1 MKPTTI
7 ASLQKC
13 KQDKKRFATIT
24 AYDYSF
30 AKLFADEGINVMLV
44 GDSLG
49 MTVQGHDSTL
59 PVTVAD
65 IAYHTAAVRRG
76 APNCLLLADLPFMA
90 YATPEQAFENAAT
103 VMRAGANMVKIEGGE
118 WLVETVQ
125 MLTERAVPVC
135 GHLGLTPQS
144 VNIFGGYKVQGRG
157 DEAGDRLL
165 SDALALEAAGAQLL
179 VLECVPVELAK
190 RITEALA
197 IPVIGIGAGN
207 VTDGQILVMHD
218 AFGITGG
225 HIPKFAKNF
234 LAETGDIRAAV
245 RQYMAEVESGVYPG
259 EEHSFP
265 LRSDVVLIIETLP
278 LLRQQIRRLRMEGK
292 RVALVPTMGNLH
304 DGHMKLVD
312 EAKARADVVVVSI
325 FVNPMQFDRPEDL
338 ARYPRTLQEDC
349 EKLNKRK
356 VDLVFA
362 PSVKEI
368 YPNGTET
375 HTYVDVPGLSTMLEG
390 ASRPGHF
397 RGVSTI
403 VSKLFNLV
411 QPDIACFGEKDFQ
424 QLALIRKMVADMGFD
439 IEIVGVPIMRAKDG
453 LALSSRNGYLT
464 AEQRKIAPGLY
475 KVLSSI
481 ADKLQAGERDLDEII
496 AIAGQEL
503 NEKGFRSDD
512 IQIRDADTLLEISE
526 NSKRAVILVAAWL
539 GDARLIDNKL
549 VELA

>member
-1 MKPTTI
+1 M
-7 ASLQKC
+7 
-13 KQDKKRFATIT
+13 
-24 AYDYSF
+24 
-30 AKLFADEGINVMLV
+30 
-44 GDSLG
+44 
-49 MTVQGHDSTL
+49 
-59 PVTVAD
+59 
-65 IAYHTAAVRRG
+65 
-76 APNCLLLADLPFMA
+76 
-90 YATPEQAFENAAT
+90 
-103 VMRAGANMVKIEGGE
+103 
-118 WLVETVQ
+118 
-125 MLTERAVPVC
+125 
-135 GHLGLTPQS
+135 
-144 VNIFGGYKVQGRG
+144 
-157 DEAGDRLL
+157 
-165 SDALALEAAGAQLL
+165 
-179 VLECVPVELAK
+179 
-190 RITEALA
+190 
-197 IPVIGIGAGN
+197 
-207 VTDGQILVMHD
+207 
-218 AFGITGG
+218 
-225 HIPKFAKNF
+225 
-234 LAETGDIRAAV
+234 
-245 RQYMAEVESGVYPG
+245 
-259 EEHSFP
+259 
-265 LRSDVVLIIETLP
+265 LIIETLP

-526 NSKRAVILVAAWL
+526 NRKRAVILVAAWL
-539 GDARLIDNKL
+539 GDARLIDNKI

>member
-1 MKPTTI
+1 M
-7 ASLQKC
+7 
-13 KQDKKRFATIT
+13 
-24 AYDYSF
+24 
-30 AKLFADEGINVMLV
+30 
-44 GDSLG
+44 
-49 MTVQGHDSTL
+49 
-59 PVTVAD
+59 
-65 IAYHTAAVRRG
+65 
-76 APNCLLLADLPFMA
+76 
-90 YATPEQAFENAAT
+90 
-103 VMRAGANMVKIEGGE
+103 
-118 WLVETVQ
+118 
-125 MLTERAVPVC
+125 
-135 GHLGLTPQS
+135 
-144 VNIFGGYKVQGRG
+144 
-157 DEAGDRLL
+157 
-165 SDALALEAAGAQLL
+165 
-179 VLECVPVELAK
+179 
-190 RITEALA
+190 
-197 IPVIGIGAGN
+197 
-207 VTDGQILVMHD
+207 
-218 AFGITGG
+218 
-225 HIPKFAKNF
+225 
-234 LAETGDIRAAV
+234 
-245 RQYMAEVESGVYPG
+245 
-259 EEHSFP
+259 
-265 LRSDVVLIIETLP
+265 LIIETLP

-349 EKLNKRK
+349 KKLNKRK

-481 ADKLQAGERDLDEII
+481 ADKLQAGERDLAEII

-503 NEKGFRSDD
+503 NEKGFRADD
-512 IQIRDADTLLEISE
+512 IQIRDADTLLEVSE

-539 GDARLIDNKL
+539 GDARLIDNKM

>member
-1 MKPTTI
+1 M
-7 ASLQKC
+7 
-13 KQDKKRFATIT
+13 
-24 AYDYSF
+24 
-30 AKLFADEGINVMLV
+30 
-44 GDSLG
+44 
-49 MTVQGHDSTL
+49 
-59 PVTVAD
+59 
-65 IAYHTAAVRRG
+65 
-76 APNCLLLADLPFMA
+76 
-90 YATPEQAFENAAT
+90 
-103 VMRAGANMVKIEGGE
+103 
-118 WLVETVQ
+118 
-125 MLTERAVPVC
+125 
-135 GHLGLTPQS
+135 
-144 VNIFGGYKVQGRG
+144 
-157 DEAGDRLL
+157 
-165 SDALALEAAGAQLL
+165 
-179 VLECVPVELAK
+179 
-190 RITEALA
+190 
-197 IPVIGIGAGN
+197 
-207 VTDGQILVMHD
+207 
-218 AFGITGG
+218 
-225 HIPKFAKNF
+225 
-234 LAETGDIRAAV
+234 
-245 RQYMAEVESGVYPG
+245 
-259 EEHSFP
+259 
-265 LRSDVVLIIETLP
+265 LIIETLP

-397 RGVSTI
+397 RAVSTI

-439 IEIVGVPIMRAKDG
+439 IEIIGVPIMRAKDG

-503 NEKGFRSDD
+503 NEKGFRADD
-512 IQIRDADTLLEISE
+512 IQIRDADTLLEVSE

-539 GDARLIDNKL
+539 GDARLIDNKM

>member
-1 MKPTTI
+1 M
-7 ASLQKC
+7 S
-13 KQDKKRFATIT
+13 
-24 AYDYSF
+24 
-30 AKLFADEGINVMLV
+30 
-44 GDSLG
+44 
-49 MTVQGHDSTL
+49 H
-59 PVTVAD
+59 
-65 IAYHTAAVRRG
+65 
-76 APNCLLLADLPFMA
+76 
-90 YATPEQAFENAAT
+90 
-103 VMRAGANMVKIEGGE
+103 
-118 WLVETVQ
+118 
-125 MLTERAVPVC
+125 
-135 GHLGLTPQS
+135 
-144 VNIFGGYKVQGRG
+144 
-157 DEAGDRLL
+157 
-165 SDALALEAAGAQLL
+165 
-179 VLECVPVELAK
+179 
-190 RITEALA
+190 
-197 IPVIGIGAGN
+197 
-207 VTDGQILVMHD
+207 
-218 AFGITGG
+218 
-225 HIPKFAKNF
+225 
-234 LAETGDIRAAV
+234 
-245 RQYMAEVESGVYPG
+245 
-259 EEHSFP
+259 
-265 LRSDVVLIIETLP
+265 VVLIIETLP

-496 AIAGQEL
+496 TIAGQEL
-503 NEKGFRSDD
+503 NEKGFRADD
-512 IQIRDADTLLEISE
+512 IQIRDADTLLEVSE
-526 NSKRAVILVAAWL
+526 TSKRAVILVAAWL
-539 GDARLIDNKL
+539 GDARLIDNKM

>member
-1 MKPTTI
+1 M
-7 ASLQKC
+7 
-13 KQDKKRFATIT
+13 
-24 AYDYSF
+24 
-30 AKLFADEGINVMLV
+30 
-44 GDSLG
+44 
-49 MTVQGHDSTL
+49 
-59 PVTVAD
+59 
-65 IAYHTAAVRRG
+65 
-76 APNCLLLADLPFMA
+76 
-90 YATPEQAFENAAT
+90 
-103 VMRAGANMVKIEGGE
+103 
-118 WLVETVQ
+118 
-125 MLTERAVPVC
+125 
-135 GHLGLTPQS
+135 
-144 VNIFGGYKVQGRG
+144 
-157 DEAGDRLL
+157 
-165 SDALALEAAGAQLL
+165 
-179 VLECVPVELAK
+179 
-190 RITEALA
+190 
-197 IPVIGIGAGN
+197 
-207 VTDGQILVMHD
+207 
-218 AFGITGG
+218 
-225 HIPKFAKNF
+225 
-234 LAETGDIRAAV
+234 
-245 RQYMAEVESGVYPG
+245 
-259 EEHSFP
+259 
-265 LRSDVVLIIETLP
+265 LIIETLP

-304 DGHMKLVD
+304 DGHMELVD

-503 NEKGFRSDD
+503 NEKGFRADD
-512 IQIRDADTLLEISE
+512 IQIRDADTLLEVSE
-526 NSKRAVILVAAWL
+526 TSKRAVILVAAWL
-539 GDARLIDNKL
+539 GDARLIDNKM

>member
-1 MKPTTI
+1 M
-7 ASLQKC
+7 
-13 KQDKKRFATIT
+13 
-24 AYDYSF
+24 
-30 AKLFADEGINVMLV
+30 
-44 GDSLG
+44 
-49 MTVQGHDSTL
+49 
-59 PVTVAD
+59 
-65 IAYHTAAVRRG
+65 
-76 APNCLLLADLPFMA
+76 
-90 YATPEQAFENAAT
+90 
-103 VMRAGANMVKIEGGE
+103 
-118 WLVETVQ
+118 
-125 MLTERAVPVC
+125 
-135 GHLGLTPQS
+135 
-144 VNIFGGYKVQGRG
+144 
-157 DEAGDRLL
+157 
-165 SDALALEAAGAQLL
+165 
-179 VLECVPVELAK
+179 
-190 RITEALA
+190 
-197 IPVIGIGAGN
+197 
-207 VTDGQILVMHD
+207 
-218 AFGITGG
+218 
-225 HIPKFAKNF
+225 
-234 LAETGDIRAAV
+234 
-245 RQYMAEVESGVYPG
+245 
-259 EEHSFP
+259 
-265 LRSDVVLIIETLP
+265 LIIETLP

-503 NEKGFRSDD
+503 NEKGFRADD
-512 IQIRDADTLLEISE
+512 IQIRDADTLQEVSE

-539 GDARLIDNKL
+539 GDARLIDNKM

>member
-1 MKPTTI
+1 M
-7 ASLQKC
+7 
-13 KQDKKRFATIT
+13 
-24 AYDYSF
+24 
-30 AKLFADEGINVMLV
+30 
-44 GDSLG
+44 
-49 MTVQGHDSTL
+49 
-59 PVTVAD
+59 
-65 IAYHTAAVRRG
+65 
-76 APNCLLLADLPFMA
+76 
-90 YATPEQAFENAAT
+90 
-103 VMRAGANMVKIEGGE
+103 
-118 WLVETVQ
+118 
-125 MLTERAVPVC
+125 
-135 GHLGLTPQS
+135 
-144 VNIFGGYKVQGRG
+144 
-157 DEAGDRLL
+157 
-165 SDALALEAAGAQLL
+165 
-179 VLECVPVELAK
+179 
-190 RITEALA
+190 
-197 IPVIGIGAGN
+197 
-207 VTDGQILVMHD
+207 
-218 AFGITGG
+218 
-225 HIPKFAKNF
+225 
-234 LAETGDIRAAV
+234 
-245 RQYMAEVESGVYPG
+245 
-259 EEHSFP
+259 
-265 LRSDVVLIIETLP
+265 LIIETLP

-411 QPDIACFGEKDFQ
+411 QPEIACFGEKDFQ

-496 AIAGQEL
+496 TIAGQEL
-503 NEKGFRSDD
+503 NEKGFRADD
-512 IQIRDADTLLEISE
+512 IQIRDADTLLEVSE
-526 NSKRAVILVAAWL
+526 TSKRAVILVAAWL
-539 GDARLIDNKL
+539 GDARLIDNKM

>member
-1 MKPTTI
+1 M
-7 ASLQKC
+7 
-13 KQDKKRFATIT
+13 
-24 AYDYSF
+24 
-30 AKLFADEGINVMLV
+30 
-44 GDSLG
+44 
-49 MTVQGHDSTL
+49 
-59 PVTVAD
+59 
-65 IAYHTAAVRRG
+65 
-76 APNCLLLADLPFMA
+76 
-90 YATPEQAFENAAT
+90 
-103 VMRAGANMVKIEGGE
+103 
-118 WLVETVQ
+118 
-125 MLTERAVPVC
+125 
-135 GHLGLTPQS
+135 
-144 VNIFGGYKVQGRG
+144 
-157 DEAGDRLL
+157 
-165 SDALALEAAGAQLL
+165 
-179 VLECVPVELAK
+179 
-190 RITEALA
+190 
-197 IPVIGIGAGN
+197 
-207 VTDGQILVMHD
+207 
-218 AFGITGG
+218 
-225 HIPKFAKNF
+225 
-234 LAETGDIRAAV
+234 
-245 RQYMAEVESGVYPG
+245 
-259 EEHSFP
+259 
-265 LRSDVVLIIETLP
+265 LIIETLP

-375 HTYVDVPGLSTMLEG
+375 HTYVDVPSLSTMLEG

-464 AEQRKIAPGLY
+464 AEQRKIALGLY

-496 AIAGQEL
+496 TIAGQEL
-503 NEKGFRSDD
+503 NEKGFRADD
-512 IQIRDADTLLEISE
+512 IQIRDADTLLEVSE
-526 NSKRAVILVAAWL
+526 TSKRAVILVAAWL
-539 GDARLIDNKL
+539 GDARLIDNKM

>member
-1 MKPTTI
+1 
-7 ASLQKC
+7 
-13 KQDKKRFATIT
+13 
-24 AYDYSF
+24 
-30 AKLFADEGINVMLV
+30 
-44 GDSLG
+44 
-49 MTVQGHDSTL
+49 
-59 PVTVAD
+59 
-65 IAYHTAAVRRG
+65 
-76 APNCLLLADLPFMA
+76 
-90 YATPEQAFENAAT
+90 
-103 VMRAGANMVKIEGGE
+103 
-118 WLVETVQ
+118 
-125 MLTERAVPVC
+125 
-135 GHLGLTPQS
+135 
-144 VNIFGGYKVQGRG
+144 
-157 DEAGDRLL
+157 
-165 SDALALEAAGAQLL
+165 
-179 VLECVPVELAK
+179 
-190 RITEALA
+190 
-197 IPVIGIGAGN
+197 
-207 VTDGQILVMHD
+207 
-218 AFGITGG
+218 
-225 HIPKFAKNF
+225 
-234 LAETGDIRAAV
+234 
-245 RQYMAEVESGVYPG
+245 
-259 EEHSFP
+259 
-265 LRSDVVLIIETLP
+265 
-278 LLRQQIRRLRMEGK
+278 
-292 RVALVPTMGNLH
+292 
-304 DGHMKLVD
+304 
-312 EAKARADVVVVSI
+312 ARADVVVVSI

-338 ARYPRTLQEDC
+338 ARYPRTFQEDC

-496 AIAGQEL
+496 TIAGQEL
-503 NEKGFRSDD
+503 NEKGFRADD
-512 IQIRDADTLLEISE
+512 IQIRDADTLLEVSE

-539 GDARLIDNKL
+539 GDARLIDNKI
-549 VELA
+549 VELV

>member
-1 MKPTTI
+1 M
-7 ASLQKC
+7 
-13 KQDKKRFATIT
+13 
-24 AYDYSF
+24 
-30 AKLFADEGINVMLV
+30 
-44 GDSLG
+44 
-49 MTVQGHDSTL
+49 
-59 PVTVAD
+59 
-65 IAYHTAAVRRG
+65 
-76 APNCLLLADLPFMA
+76 
-90 YATPEQAFENAAT
+90 
-103 VMRAGANMVKIEGGE
+103 
-118 WLVETVQ
+118 
-125 MLTERAVPVC
+125 
-135 GHLGLTPQS
+135 
-144 VNIFGGYKVQGRG
+144 
-157 DEAGDRLL
+157 
-165 SDALALEAAGAQLL
+165 
-179 VLECVPVELAK
+179 
-190 RITEALA
+190 
-197 IPVIGIGAGN
+197 
-207 VTDGQILVMHD
+207 
-218 AFGITGG
+218 
-225 HIPKFAKNF
+225 
-234 LAETGDIRAAV
+234 
-245 RQYMAEVESGVYPG
+245 
-259 EEHSFP
+259 
-265 LRSDVVLIIETLP
+265 LIIETLP

-512 IQIRDADTLLEISE
+512 IQIRDADTLLEVSE

-539 GDARLIDNKL
+539 GDARLIDNKM
-549 VELA
+549 VKLA

>member
-1 MKPTTI
+1 M
-7 ASLQKC
+7 
-13 KQDKKRFATIT
+13 
-24 AYDYSF
+24 
-30 AKLFADEGINVMLV
+30 
-44 GDSLG
+44 
-49 MTVQGHDSTL
+49 
-59 PVTVAD
+59 
-65 IAYHTAAVRRG
+65 
-76 APNCLLLADLPFMA
+76 
-90 YATPEQAFENAAT
+90 
-103 VMRAGANMVKIEGGE
+103 
-118 WLVETVQ
+118 
-125 MLTERAVPVC
+125 
-135 GHLGLTPQS
+135 
-144 VNIFGGYKVQGRG
+144 
-157 DEAGDRLL
+157 
-165 SDALALEAAGAQLL
+165 
-179 VLECVPVELAK
+179 
-190 RITEALA
+190 
-197 IPVIGIGAGN
+197 
-207 VTDGQILVMHD
+207 
-218 AFGITGG
+218 
-225 HIPKFAKNF
+225 
-234 LAETGDIRAAV
+234 
-245 RQYMAEVESGVYPG
+245 
-259 EEHSFP
+259 
-265 LRSDVVLIIETLP
+265 LIIETLP

-397 RGVSTI
+397 RGASTI

-512 IQIRDADTLLEISE
+512 IQIRDADTLLEVSE

-539 GDARLIDNKL
+539 GDARLIDNKM

>member
-1 MKPTTI
+1 M
-7 ASLQKC
+7 
-13 KQDKKRFATIT
+13 
-24 AYDYSF
+24 
-30 AKLFADEGINVMLV
+30 
-44 GDSLG
+44 
-49 MTVQGHDSTL
+49 
-59 PVTVAD
+59 
-65 IAYHTAAVRRG
+65 
-76 APNCLLLADLPFMA
+76 
-90 YATPEQAFENAAT
+90 
-103 VMRAGANMVKIEGGE
+103 
-118 WLVETVQ
+118 
-125 MLTERAVPVC
+125 
-135 GHLGLTPQS
+135 
-144 VNIFGGYKVQGRG
+144 
-157 DEAGDRLL
+157 
-165 SDALALEAAGAQLL
+165 
-179 VLECVPVELAK
+179 
-190 RITEALA
+190 
-197 IPVIGIGAGN
+197 
-207 VTDGQILVMHD
+207 
-218 AFGITGG
+218 
-225 HIPKFAKNF
+225 
-234 LAETGDIRAAV
+234 
-245 RQYMAEVESGVYPG
+245 
-259 EEHSFP
+259 
-265 LRSDVVLIIETLP
+265 LIIETLP

-312 EAKARADVVVVSI
+312 EAKTRVDVVVVSI

-481 ADKLQAGERDLDEII
+481 ADKLQVGERDLDEII
-496 AIAGQEL
+496 TIAGQEL
-503 NEKGFRSDD
+503 NEKGFRADD
-512 IQIRDADTLLEISE
+512 IQIRDADTLLEVSE
-526 NSKRAVILVAAWL
+526 TSKRAVILVAAWL
-539 GDARLIDNKL
+539 GDARLIDNKM

>member
-1 MKPTTI
+1 M
-7 ASLQKC
+7 
-13 KQDKKRFATIT
+13 
-24 AYDYSF
+24 
-30 AKLFADEGINVMLV
+30 
-44 GDSLG
+44 
-49 MTVQGHDSTL
+49 
-59 PVTVAD
+59 
-65 IAYHTAAVRRG
+65 
-76 APNCLLLADLPFMA
+76 
-90 YATPEQAFENAAT
+90 
-103 VMRAGANMVKIEGGE
+103 
-118 WLVETVQ
+118 
-125 MLTERAVPVC
+125 
-135 GHLGLTPQS
+135 
-144 VNIFGGYKVQGRG
+144 
-157 DEAGDRLL
+157 
-165 SDALALEAAGAQLL
+165 
-179 VLECVPVELAK
+179 
-190 RITEALA
+190 
-197 IPVIGIGAGN
+197 
-207 VTDGQILVMHD
+207 
-218 AFGITGG
+218 
-225 HIPKFAKNF
+225 
-234 LAETGDIRAAV
+234 
-245 RQYMAEVESGVYPG
+245 
-259 EEHSFP
+259 
-265 LRSDVVLIIETLP
+265 LIIETLP

-356 VDLVFA
+356 MDLVFA

-439 IEIVGVPIMRAKDG
+439 IEIIGVPIMRAKDG

-512 IQIRDADTLLEISE
+512 IQIRDADTLLEVSE

>member
-1 MKPTTI
+1 M
-7 ASLQKC
+7 
-13 KQDKKRFATIT
+13 
-24 AYDYSF
+24 
-30 AKLFADEGINVMLV
+30 
-44 GDSLG
+44 
-49 MTVQGHDSTL
+49 
-59 PVTVAD
+59 
-65 IAYHTAAVRRG
+65 
-76 APNCLLLADLPFMA
+76 
-90 YATPEQAFENAAT
+90 
-103 VMRAGANMVKIEGGE
+103 
-118 WLVETVQ
+118 
-125 MLTERAVPVC
+125 
-135 GHLGLTPQS
+135 
-144 VNIFGGYKVQGRG
+144 
-157 DEAGDRLL
+157 
-165 SDALALEAAGAQLL
+165 
-179 VLECVPVELAK
+179 
-190 RITEALA
+190 
-197 IPVIGIGAGN
+197 
-207 VTDGQILVMHD
+207 
-218 AFGITGG
+218 
-225 HIPKFAKNF
+225 
-234 LAETGDIRAAV
+234 
-245 RQYMAEVESGVYPG
+245 
-259 EEHSFP
+259 
-265 LRSDVVLIIETLP
+265 LIIETLP

-390 ASRPGHF
+390 SSRPGHF

-439 IEIVGVPIMRAKDG
+439 IEIIGVPIMRAKDG

-503 NEKGFRSDD
+503 NEKGFRADD
-512 IQIRDADTLLEISE
+512 IQIRDADTLQEVSE

-539 GDARLIDNKL
+539 GDARLIDNKI

>member
-1 MKPTTI
+1 M
-7 ASLQKC
+7 
-13 KQDKKRFATIT
+13 
-24 AYDYSF
+24 
-30 AKLFADEGINVMLV
+30 
-44 GDSLG
+44 
-49 MTVQGHDSTL
+49 
-59 PVTVAD
+59 
-65 IAYHTAAVRRG
+65 
-76 APNCLLLADLPFMA
+76 
-90 YATPEQAFENAAT
+90 
-103 VMRAGANMVKIEGGE
+103 
-118 WLVETVQ
+118 
-125 MLTERAVPVC
+125 
-135 GHLGLTPQS
+135 
-144 VNIFGGYKVQGRG
+144 
-157 DEAGDRLL
+157 
-165 SDALALEAAGAQLL
+165 
-179 VLECVPVELAK
+179 
-190 RITEALA
+190 
-197 IPVIGIGAGN
+197 
-207 VTDGQILVMHD
+207 
-218 AFGITGG
+218 
-225 HIPKFAKNF
+225 
-234 LAETGDIRAAV
+234 
-245 RQYMAEVESGVYPG
+245 
-259 EEHSFP
+259 
-265 LRSDVVLIIETLP
+265 LIIETLP

-292 RVALVPTMGNLH
+292 RVTLVPTMGNLH

-496 AIAGQEL
+496 AIAGKEL
-503 NEKGFRSDD
+503 NEKGFRADD
-512 IQIRDADTLLEISE
+512 IQIRDADTLLEVSE
-526 NSKRAVILVAAWL
+526 TSKRAVILVAAWL
-539 GDARLIDNKL
+539 GDARLIDNKI

>member
-1 MKPTTI
+1 M
-7 ASLQKC
+7 
-13 KQDKKRFATIT
+13 
-24 AYDYSF
+24 
-30 AKLFADEGINVMLV
+30 
-44 GDSLG
+44 
-49 MTVQGHDSTL
+49 
-59 PVTVAD
+59 
-65 IAYHTAAVRRG
+65 
-76 APNCLLLADLPFMA
+76 
-90 YATPEQAFENAAT
+90 
-103 VMRAGANMVKIEGGE
+103 
-118 WLVETVQ
+118 
-125 MLTERAVPVC
+125 
-135 GHLGLTPQS
+135 
-144 VNIFGGYKVQGRG
+144 
-157 DEAGDRLL
+157 
-165 SDALALEAAGAQLL
+165 
-179 VLECVPVELAK
+179 
-190 RITEALA
+190 
-197 IPVIGIGAGN
+197 
-207 VTDGQILVMHD
+207 
-218 AFGITGG
+218 
-225 HIPKFAKNF
+225 
-234 LAETGDIRAAV
+234 
-245 RQYMAEVESGVYPG
+245 
-259 EEHSFP
+259 
-265 LRSDVVLIIETLP
+265 LIIETLP

-496 AIAGQEL
+496 TIAGQEL
-503 NEKGFRSDD
+503 NEKGFRADD
-512 IQIRDADTLLEISE
+512 IQIRDADTLLEVTE
-526 NSKRAVILVAAWL
+526 TSKRAVILVAAWL
-539 GDARLIDNKL
+539 GDARLIDNKM

>member
-1 MKPTTI
+1 M
-7 ASLQKC
+7 
-13 KQDKKRFATIT
+13 
-24 AYDYSF
+24 
-30 AKLFADEGINVMLV
+30 
-44 GDSLG
+44 
-49 MTVQGHDSTL
+49 
-59 PVTVAD
+59 
-65 IAYHTAAVRRG
+65 
-76 APNCLLLADLPFMA
+76 
-90 YATPEQAFENAAT
+90 
-103 VMRAGANMVKIEGGE
+103 
-118 WLVETVQ
+118 
-125 MLTERAVPVC
+125 
-135 GHLGLTPQS
+135 
-144 VNIFGGYKVQGRG
+144 
-157 DEAGDRLL
+157 
-165 SDALALEAAGAQLL
+165 
-179 VLECVPVELAK
+179 
-190 RITEALA
+190 
-197 IPVIGIGAGN
+197 
-207 VTDGQILVMHD
+207 
-218 AFGITGG
+218 
-225 HIPKFAKNF
+225 
-234 LAETGDIRAAV
+234 
-245 RQYMAEVESGVYPG
+245 
-259 EEHSFP
+259 
-265 LRSDVVLIIETLP
+265 LIIETLP

-439 IEIVGVPIMRAKDG
+439 IEIIGVPIMRAKDG

-512 IQIRDADTLLEISE
+512 IQIRDADTLLEVSE

-549 VELA
+549 VKLA

>member
-1 MKPTTI
+1 M
-7 ASLQKC
+7 
-13 KQDKKRFATIT
+13 
-24 AYDYSF
+24 
-30 AKLFADEGINVMLV
+30 
-44 GDSLG
+44 
-49 MTVQGHDSTL
+49 
-59 PVTVAD
+59 
-65 IAYHTAAVRRG
+65 
-76 APNCLLLADLPFMA
+76 
-90 YATPEQAFENAAT
+90 
-103 VMRAGANMVKIEGGE
+103 
-118 WLVETVQ
+118 
-125 MLTERAVPVC
+125 
-135 GHLGLTPQS
+135 
-144 VNIFGGYKVQGRG
+144 
-157 DEAGDRLL
+157 
-165 SDALALEAAGAQLL
+165 
-179 VLECVPVELAK
+179 
-190 RITEALA
+190 
-197 IPVIGIGAGN
+197 
-207 VTDGQILVMHD
+207 
-218 AFGITGG
+218 
-225 HIPKFAKNF
+225 
-234 LAETGDIRAAV
+234 
-245 RQYMAEVESGVYPG
+245 
-259 EEHSFP
+259 
-265 LRSDVVLIIETLP
+265 LIIETLP
-278 LLRQQIRRLRMEGK
+278 MLRQQIRRLRMEGK

-503 NEKGFRSDD
+503 NEKGFRADD
-512 IQIRDADTLLEISE
+512 IQIRDADTLLEVSE
-526 NSKRAVILVAAWL
+526 TSKRAVILVAAWL
-539 GDARLIDNKL
+539 GDARLIDNKM

>member
-1 MKPTTI
+1 M
-7 ASLQKC
+7 
-13 KQDKKRFATIT
+13 
-24 AYDYSF
+24 
-30 AKLFADEGINVMLV
+30 
-44 GDSLG
+44 
-49 MTVQGHDSTL
+49 
-59 PVTVAD
+59 
-65 IAYHTAAVRRG
+65 
-76 APNCLLLADLPFMA
+76 
-90 YATPEQAFENAAT
+90 
-103 VMRAGANMVKIEGGE
+103 
-118 WLVETVQ
+118 
-125 MLTERAVPVC
+125 
-135 GHLGLTPQS
+135 
-144 VNIFGGYKVQGRG
+144 
-157 DEAGDRLL
+157 
-165 SDALALEAAGAQLL
+165 
-179 VLECVPVELAK
+179 
-190 RITEALA
+190 
-197 IPVIGIGAGN
+197 
-207 VTDGQILVMHD
+207 
-218 AFGITGG
+218 
-225 HIPKFAKNF
+225 
-234 LAETGDIRAAV
+234 
-245 RQYMAEVESGVYPG
+245 
-259 EEHSFP
+259 
-265 LRSDVVLIIETLP
+265 LIIETLP

-349 EKLNKRK
+349 EKLNKHK

-481 ADKLQAGERDLDEII
+481 ADKLQVGERDLDEII
-496 AIAGQEL
+496 TIAGQEL
-503 NEKGFRSDD
+503 NEKGFRADD
-512 IQIRDADTLLEISE
+512 IQIRDADTLLEVSE
-526 NSKRAVILVAAWL
+526 TSKRAVILVAAWL
-539 GDARLIDNKL
+539 GDARLIDNKM